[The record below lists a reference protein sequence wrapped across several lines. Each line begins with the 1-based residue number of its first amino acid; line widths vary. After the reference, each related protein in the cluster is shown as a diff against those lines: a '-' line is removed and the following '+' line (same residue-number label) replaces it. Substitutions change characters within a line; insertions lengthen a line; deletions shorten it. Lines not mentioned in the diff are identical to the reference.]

1 MRVSCPSSQVTANER
16 PLTIKLSCAM
26 STIASQYTADFGDG
40 SIDARCHFAG
50 EFFELRVIHSPQR
63 IRADLGPRRLGSLQ
77 PGDGTLKSR
86 NGFFEL
92 FHVARLDSGLRN
104 RADRS
109 AD

>member
-1 MRVSCPSSQVTANER
+1 
-16 PLTIKLSCAM
+16 M

-50 EFFELRVIHSPQR
+50 EFSNLRIIYSPRR
-63 IRADLGPRRLGSLQ
+63 IRADFGPRCLGSLQ

-86 NGFFEL
+86 NGFFKL
-92 FHVARLDSGLRN
+92 FHVATLDSGLRN

-109 AD
+109 ADLFEFPQGT